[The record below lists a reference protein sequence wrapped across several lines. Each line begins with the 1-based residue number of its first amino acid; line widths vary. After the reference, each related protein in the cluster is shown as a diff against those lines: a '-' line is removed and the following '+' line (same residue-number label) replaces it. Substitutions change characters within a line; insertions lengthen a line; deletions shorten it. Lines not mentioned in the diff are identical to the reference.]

1 MTYST
6 FYPTTPGLKKY
17 SNFNFKAIGRNSVL
31 ICTQF
36 LYFYIT
42 VCLKLDIGG
51 KFESNNRPG
60 FLNSIISFLEES
72 DDFNLWYLSLRPLG
86 VFNK

>member
-1 MTYST
+1 MPSHALKSEKVIRWTPESFLKLFTVKYFLTYST

-51 KFESNNRPG
+51 KFESNIG
-60 FLNSIISFLEES
+60 Q
-72 DDFNLWYLSLRPLG
+72 
-86 VFNK
+86 